1 MGTESELADT
11 WVRGVAANVDE
22 QVRRAAAANRLLPAD
37 VVERL
42 LQDPCHA
49 EGAAANPRLDAET
62 LHGLLDAAGVP
73 R

>member
-1 MGTESELADT
+1 MLCGGRALPEEVMAAIVADSE
-11 WVRGVAANVDE
+11 VA
-22 QVRRAAAANRLLPAD
+22 QRRLLPAD

-42 LQDPCHA
+42 HQDPRHA
-49 EGAAANPRLDAET
+49 EGAAANPRLDPET